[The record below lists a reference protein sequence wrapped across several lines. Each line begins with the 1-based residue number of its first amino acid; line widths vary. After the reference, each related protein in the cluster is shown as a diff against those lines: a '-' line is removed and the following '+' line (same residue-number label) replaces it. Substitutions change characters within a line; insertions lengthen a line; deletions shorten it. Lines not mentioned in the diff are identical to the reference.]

1 MNMAWHF
8 LISVVCATFAS
19 CPLFFCHLVTLSSC
33 PLVLFGAAAP
43 LDEDLGT
50 VGDFTLTERSGRSIG
65 KSDLLGKIW
74 IASFEFVRC
83 TQGCPQISATMERL
97 QEDLKRY
104 PDVRLVTFTVDPEHD
119 HPEELREYAKHY
131 HADPERW
138 LFLTG
143 DEKTIY
149 QLLETSFHLPA
160 QKNTSGDPGN
170 AVMHSPKLVLVDRQG
185 RIRGYFDGRPD
196 PNSPDPERDY
206 QLNLRKLKAQVAA
219 LEQDAWYLPGD
230 FPRFHATLNAI
241 TAMLLLLGYSAIRR
255 RLIRWHVV
263 CMLTALGLSVLFL
276 ISYGYYHAVIKQGL
290 TTSFAEQT
298 SHANPPA
305 WVGMVY
311 QGVLWTH
318 TPLAV
323 VIAPLAVLTAFLG
336 LTGRLQRH
344 VRLARWTLPIWLY
357 VAISGVAVYWML
369 YRLYPLP

>member
-1 MNMAWHF
+1 MSRPGFFFTLLF
-8 LISVVCATFAS
+8 L
-19 CPLFFCHLVTLSSC
+19 FCLA
-33 PLVLFGAAAP
+33 AAAP
-43 LDEDLGT
+43 LEDDLGA
-50 VGDFTLTERSGRSIG
+50 VGDFTLTERSGQSIS

-83 TQGCPQISATMERL
+83 TQGCPQISATMEQL
-97 QEDLKRY
+97 QTDLARF

-119 HPEELREYAKHY
+119 RPEELREYAQHY

-149 QLLETSFHLPA
+149 QLLEKSFRLPA
-160 QKNTSGDPGN
+160 QKNTAGDPGN

-196 PNSPDPERDY
+196 PHSPSPERDH
-206 QLNLRKLKAQVAA
+206 QLNLRKLKAKVAA
-219 LEQDAWYLPGD
+219 LEHDAWYLPSD
-230 FPRFHATLNAI
+230 FPRFNATLNAG
-241 TAMLLLLGYSAIRR
+241 TALLLLLGYSAIRR
-255 RLIRWHVV
+255 RLVRLHIA
-263 CMLTALGLSVLFL
+263 CMLMALGLSVLFL
-276 ISYGYYHAVIKQGL
+276 LSYGYHHAVIKHGL

-298 SHANPPA
+298 SHADPPA

-323 VIAPLAVLTAFLG
+323 IIVPLAAATAFLS
-336 LTGRLQRH
+336 LTGRLHRH
-344 VRLARWTLPIWLY
+344 VQLARWTLPIWLY
-357 VAISGVAVYWML
+357 VAITGVVIYWML